1 MSRLDL
7 LFGDKAAYQAAK
19 AQREDDRRAKA
30 GKRAAKAEE
39 RENRRKRPG
48 RRLGLDESD
57 DDYEDYFGKSSPIA
71 GERRINFSNPD
82 GSVFVGESCEGT
94 GERINFSDPDNSEFD
109 VYQQIRQNEEMSEE
123 MSHGQQEAETAERPA
138 LSDEPDST
146 TSEIVYYDGDEDEE
160 EDGLIY
166 HGEDGVSSDDAA
178 LSEELNLCGADEWT
192 AEADYAAESAYT
204 AEADHTADDGG
215 YTNQQESSDSDDET
229 YNEDADDTEELV
241 YGGRYKR
248 HDSLDPSNKPQQHLP
263 QGYNNSESKR
273 ALEYSELHDGYI
285 VLFNSARGGAKGGH
299 STWKPLR
306 LLMEEGY
313 AFADI
318 KSFPMMVCK
327 CTIDS
332 RLIAAPEDV
341 QQIIRA
347 VFWDDAA
354 AYEGILHGKA
364 LSEIHNQFSSGGQIQ
379 CESPDVAIFVRDHA
393 QNRVEPSRRSEQKQ
407 QGTNQ
412 SSKPQASQGQSMP
425 AAKPA
430 KSPQGDQR
438 TSNGKQTA
446 PNPKKGQQQPR
457 QQRQPVVQQQPAP
470 QPTSVQQQPQSVKTA
485 VSQTAP
491 APTSTQQAQP
501 APTPTRTVTAPAPT
515 STVASAPAPTSSFP
529 SRRSRR

>member
-7 LFGDKAAYQAAK
+7 LFGNKAAYQAAK

-30 GKRAAKAEE
+30 DKRAAKAEE
-39 RENRRKRPG
+39 RESRRRRPE

-146 TSEIVYYDGDEDEE
+146 TSEVVYYDGDEDEE

-178 LSEELNLCGADEWT
+178 LSE
-192 AEADYAAESAYT
+192 ADYAAESAYT
-204 AEADHTADDGG
+204 AEADYTADDGG
-215 YTNQQESSDSDDET
+215 YTNQQQESFNSDDEDD
-229 YNEDADDTEELV
+229 EDTDDTEELV
-241 YGGRYKR
+241 YGGGYKR
-248 HDSLDPSNKPQQHLP
+248 HDSLDSSNKSQWRLP
-263 QGYNNSESKR
+263 QGYNNSDSKF
-273 ALEYSELHDGYI
+273 AMEYSEIHDGYI
-285 VLFNSARGGAKGGH
+285 VLFDCSRQDPSGRSK
-299 STWKPLR
+299 SKPIWRSMREVLQESGDGVMDLER
-306 LLMEEGY
+306 MPMLV
-313 AFADI
+313 F
-318 KSFPMMVCK
+318 KS
-327 CTIDS
+327 TIDR
-332 RLIAAPEDV
+332 RLIVAPKEV
-341 QQIIRA
+341 QEIVRA
-347 VFWDDAA
+347 VFWDDVK
-354 AYEGILHGKA
+354 AYEDILQGKT
-364 LSEIHNQFSSGGQIQ
+364 LSEIHTQFASGEQVQ
-379 CESPDVAIFVRDHA
+379 CESPDVVAFVENRARD
-393 QNRVEPSRRSEQKQ
+393 QVEPSHRPSIERKV
-407 QGTNQ
+407 NQ